1 MSTPS
6 GPLCPA
12 RLHRITVTRRPC
24 SSCETER
31 LHEEL
36 VERISTVH
44 PVLSVGCVADCID
57 AITGSGRGLASLL
70 QQFAEYQGEG
80 RVHWTA
86 GFLRLLWSLHDNGAN
101 AITLPLCDGCG
112 ATPKSMRQVDSES
125 LCSTCD
131 ADRHRRPCTRCG
143 VVAKVGGV
151 DDDRRALCRTCHTI
165 FIKEHR
171 SVACASC
178 GVTTVPRRVL
188 GLTLCHPCEALV
200 RRDPARAGACSRCG
214 HHAHLIA
221 RSGAMALCRS
231 CTQAYVTC
239 AIADLEPEIP
249 KERIEVVLAAI
260 LTHRSMLGELAEH
273 FLSDPDTLT
282 APDPSM
288 PAIIFRVRGALCD
301 TGALRV
307 RRWAC
312 IACQGNST
320 RRVRELCL
328 TCHLLARAEVCAR
341 CAQRRPL
348 ARRGPD
354 GESFCG
360 PCAPHVTALFE
371 TCARCSTSAL
381 PVSRSQGAPLCGRCT
396 RACYEPPSRPC
407 VRCRNDRAIAAN
419 WPDGA
424 VCYYCYRTARTE
436 WAWCGACGEW
446 RITPGRDKD
455 GHQLCTQC
463 SGLGL
468 SLDLVCPSCGKENGR
483 WTATQCPR
491 CWVHGALEGV
501 LFDASGQVASAL
513 VALHETLT
521 DAMTPNVAQKW
532 LEGPSA
538 VVVARMARGET
549 PISHDTLDDLRLS
562 DGRDRHRTLRALL
575 VISGVLQERNE
586 AIAGVAAAIDGD
598 LARLGTSDVEKAA
611 LRHYAHFELL
621 RLLRRTQER
630 HGGGRGRGTAAGKWR
645 AAVAFVSWL
654 SERGLTLSDCHQAD
668 LDGFL
673 VTKEGAVLAQRVG
686 VFVNWARPRG
696 HVRSLRVST
705 DHPEPRY
712 DQLTQTQLAR
722 VATELMGREDW
733 DLAPRVVGLL
743 VIMFGLTLRGITAL
757 RCSDLER
764 TATGTELSI
773 RGFSTT
779 LPAPVGDLALRLSDR
794 SMRPGCASERW
805 LFPGALANQPVS
817 LSGMTKH
824 LTRIGFPTM
833 LARNAARRRLVGMLD
848 PDVMRRITDISAKT
862 ATDLHTYYAQPSLD
876 RMGLRPDTE

>member
-1 MSTPS
+1 
-6 GPLCPA
+6 
-12 RLHRITVTRRPC
+12 
-24 SSCETER
+24 
-31 LHEEL
+31 
-36 VERISTVH
+36 
-44 PVLSVGCVADCID
+44 
-57 AITGSGRGLASLL
+57 
-70 QQFAEYQGEG
+70 
-80 RVHWTA
+80 
-86 GFLRLLWSLHDNGAN
+86 
-101 AITLPLCDGCG
+101 
-112 ATPKSMRQVDSES
+112 
-125 LCSTCD
+125 
-131 ADRHRRPCTRCG
+131 
-143 VVAKVGGV
+143 
-151 DDDRRALCRTCHTI
+151 
-165 FIKEHR
+165 
-171 SVACASC
+171 
-178 GVTTVPRRVL
+178 
-188 GLTLCHPCEALV
+188 
-200 RRDPARAGACSRCG
+200 
-214 HHAHLIA
+214 
-221 RSGAMALCRS
+221 
-231 CTQAYVTC
+231 
-239 AIADLEPEIP
+239 
-249 KERIEVVLAAI
+249 
-260 LTHRSMLGELAEH
+260 
-273 FLSDPDTLT
+273 
-282 APDPSM
+282 
-288 PAIIFRVRGALCD
+288 
-301 TGALRV
+301 
-307 RRWAC
+307 
-312 IACQGNST
+312 
-320 RRVRELCL
+320 
-328 TCHLLARAEVCAR
+328 
-341 CAQRRPL
+341 
-348 ARRGPD
+348 
-354 GESFCG
+354 
-360 PCAPHVTALFE
+360 
-371 TCARCSTSAL
+371 
-381 PVSRSQGAPLCGRCT
+381 
-396 RACYEPPSRPC
+396 
-407 VRCRNDRAIAAN
+407 
-419 WPDGA
+419 
-424 VCYYCYRTARTE
+424 
-436 WAWCGACGEW
+436 
-446 RITPGRDKD
+446 
-455 GHQLCTQC
+455 
-463 SGLGL
+463 
-468 SLDLVCPSCGKENGR
+468 
-483 WTATQCPR
+483 
-491 CWVHGALEGV
+491 V

-549 PISHDTLDDLRLS
+549 PITHDTLDDLRLS

-575 VISGVLQERNE
+575 VTSGVLQERNE
-586 AIAGVAAAIDGD
+586 AIAGVAAAIDRD

-630 HGGGRGRGTAAGKWR
+630 HGGGRGRGTAAGKWK